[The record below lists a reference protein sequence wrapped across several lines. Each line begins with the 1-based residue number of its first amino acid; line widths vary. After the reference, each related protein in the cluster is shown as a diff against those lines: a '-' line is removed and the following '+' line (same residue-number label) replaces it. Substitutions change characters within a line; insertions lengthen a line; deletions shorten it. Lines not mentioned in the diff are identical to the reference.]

1 MGNRFSV
8 VHPIPTFDNLTALS
22 LVLDRMEELG
32 LWLVSRTSPL
42 GRVLG

>member
-22 LVLDRMEELG
+22 LVLDRMEQLG
-32 LWLVSRTSPL
+32 LWLVSCASLP
-42 GRVLG
+42 GRVRG